1 MTEQI
6 PIADGLSI
14 TAPSWW
20 SRDGIGGQRVRG
32 IRINEGRGFAFI
44 ADKEILP
51 LATALADYLA
61 NNNHTGET
69 HD

>member
-32 IRINEGRGFAFI
+32 IRINEGPGFAFI
-44 ADKEILP
+44 ADEEILP
-51 LATALADYLA
+51 LANALADLLA
-61 NNNHTGET
+61 NNNQNN
-69 HD
+69 

>member
-1 MTEQI
+1 MTKQI

-20 SRDGIGGQRVRG
+20 SREGIGGQRVRG

-44 ADKEILP
+44 ADEEILP
-51 LATALADYLA
+51 LATALADYL
-61 NNNHTGET
+61 NNHTGET

>member
-1 MTEQI
+1 MTKQI

-32 IRINEGRGFAFI
+32 IRINEGPGFAFI
-44 ADKEILP
+44 ADEEILP
-51 LATALADYLA
+51 LAHALADLIA
-61 NNNHTGET
+61 NNNNAGET